1 MLKRRSPAG
10 ALDSFT
16 APVVTAEEAAEF
28 AVDGLSPARIAR
40 PGSYEEV
47 AALLHDANVNSL
59 AVIPR
64 GGGSMM
70 HIGNPP
76 RRYDIALDLSGLNV
90 LIEHEP
96 ADLTVT
102 PSVA

>member
-64 GGGSMM
+64 GGGSM
-70 HIGNPP
+70 IYVGNPP
-76 RRYDIALDLSGLNV
+76 PPYDHPLVPFRLDGFV
-90 LIEHEP
+90 EHGP
-96 ADLTVT
+96 AHH
-102 PSVA
+102 